1 MRVGVP
7 HGPLAELP
15 KLDGLMAPHQLVRGR
30 WRCRRDLQLEA
41 LLVWGRKPSGR
52 WAEALAQ
59 ERGLPLWR
67 CEEGF
72 LRSLGSAA
80 EEPSLSLVLD
90 KQGIYYDATCPSEL
104 DTLLPKHLSEEQRLR
119 ATAVRQQW
127 CQSRLSKVNNAQE
140 SPAPREPFV
149 LVVDQSPGDLS
160 LIWGQAS
167 TDAFAS
173 ALHAALANH
182 PGHTVVVKVHPDV
195 VAADGVGHFSAD
207 QLADARIQ
215 LCGDGGHPTALLE
228 QADAVYV
235 VTSQLGF
242 EALLWDKPVHCF
254 GLPFYAGWGL
264 TCDQLPPPHWR
275 GIPLSLEQLVHA
287 ALITYPSYWDPV
299 TEQPSE
305 VETLMS
311 HLALQRQELLSR
323 PELLVACGMKR
334 WKKPALS
341 RFLRGPRG
349 SQLLFRSRRTRQLPA
364 GATAVVWG
372 RPRRRPE
379 GPCWQLEDGFLRS
392 VGLGANLI
400 QPASWVLDRSGIYY
414 DATTPSDLETFLAN
428 HAFSAAERQRAAAFR
443 HDLLAAGLTKYNLQA
458 EPWQPPE
465 EAKGRRVQLVV
476 GQVPRDA
483 SLRFGVPEDAEVRS
497 NAQLLEAV
505 RREFPNDYILYKP
518 HPDVVAGLR
527 HGGPDESLCAASA
540 DAVLCHGDMA
550 QLLTAVDQ
558 VHVLTSLTGFEALLR
573 EVPVQVYGLPFYAG
587 WGLSDDVL
595 HCPRRGRPLQLDE
608 LVYGALIHY
617 PSYLCQRSGGL
628 ISPEQALLQLLA
640 LKQQGPPQLSIKQ
653 KLHSRWRPLLETL
666 EAWWRR

>member
-15 KLDGLMAPHQLVRGR
+15 QLDGLMAPHQLVRSR
-30 WRCRRDLQLEA
+30 WRCRRDRQLEA

-67 CEEGF
+67 CEDGF

-80 EEPSLSLVLD
+80 DEPSLSLVLD
-90 KQGIYYDATCPSEL
+90 QQSIYYDATRPNEL
-104 DTLLPKHLSEEQRLR
+104 DGLLPQRLSEEQRLR
-119 ATAVRQQW
+119 AIAVQQQW
-127 CQSRLSKVNNAQE
+127 RQSRLSKINNAQE

-149 LVVDQSPGDLS
+149 LVVDQTPGDLS

-167 TDAFAS
+167 NNAFAK
-173 ALHAALANH
+173 ALQAALANH

-195 VAADGVGHFSAD
+195 VAGGGAGHYSAE
-207 QLADARIQ
+207 QLADDRIQ
-215 LCGDGGHPTALLE
+215 LCADGGHPTALLE
-228 QADAVYV
+228 QAEAVYV

-242 EALLWDKPVHCF
+242 EALLWGKPVHCF
-254 GLPFYAGWGL
+254 GQPFYAGWGL
-264 TCDQLPPPHWR
+264 TFDLLPPQAWR
-275 GIPLSLEQLVHA
+275 GTALSLEQLIHA
-287 ALITYPSYWDPV
+287 ALISYPRYWDPV
-299 TEQPSE
+299 TEQLSE
-305 VETLMS
+305 VEALMA
-311 HLALQRQELLSR
+311 HLALQRQALLSR
-323 PELLVACGMKR
+323 PALLVACGMKR
-334 WKKPALS
+334 WKKPALK

-349 SQLLFRSRRTRQLPA
+349 SNLLFRSRRTRQLPF
-364 GATAVVWG
+364 GATGVVWG
-372 RPRRRPE
+372 RPQQRPE
-379 GPCWQLEDGFLRS
+379 APCWQLEDGFLRS

-428 HAFSAAERQRAAAFR
+428 HAFSVAERHRAAVFR
-443 HDLLAAGLTKYNLQA
+443 QDLLAAGLTKYNLQA
-458 EPWQPPE
+458 DPWKRPPE
-465 EAKGRRVQLVV
+465 AQARIVRLVV

-483 SLRFGVPEDAEVRS
+483 SLRFGVPESASVRS

-505 RREFPNDYILYKP
+505 RKEFPNDYILYKP

-540 DAVLCHGDMA
+540 DAVLSHGDMA

-595 HCPRRGRPLQLDE
+595 RCPRRGRPLQLDE
-608 LVYGALIHY
+608 LVYGSLIHY
-617 PSYLCQRSGGL
+617 PSYLCQSSGGL
-628 ISPEQALLQLLA
+628 IRPEQALLQLLA
-640 LKQQGPPQLSIKQ
+640 LKQQGPPQLSLKQ
-653 KLHSRWRPLLETL
+653 KLHSRWRPMLETL
-666 EAWWRR
+666 EAWWRG